1 MATFK
6 TPDQLYR
13 ELRELFERIATEPE
27 VQESLKS
34 LRLCVRFN
42 YSEPDATMTLN
53 AKDGEYSII
62 CGDCD
67 NTPDVELTMTGEVAY
82 RFWTGELNV
91 IEAITKRDIEVI
103 GSLGKIIRLTPV
115 LKTAIRY
122 FRIGQ

>member
-13 ELRELFERIATEPE
+13 ELGKLFERIATEPE

-103 GSLGKIIRLTPV
+103 GSLGKIMRLTPV